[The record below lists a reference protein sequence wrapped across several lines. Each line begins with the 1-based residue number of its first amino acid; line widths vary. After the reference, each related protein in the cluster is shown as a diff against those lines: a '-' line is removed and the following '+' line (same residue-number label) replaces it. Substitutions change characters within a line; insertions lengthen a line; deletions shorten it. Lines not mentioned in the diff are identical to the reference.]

1 MLTSLSQKKIPEI
14 EEYLEEIKAAEK
26 EGDIERLEMSVKK
39 LDDAVYKLWAAI
51 FWKRKQ
57 AKEQHKKCG

>member
-26 EGDIERLEMSVKK
+26 EGDIERLELNAKR
-39 LDDAVYKLWAAI
+39 LDNTVYKLWVEVY
-51 FWKRKQ
+51 FLMRKQ
-57 AKEQHKKCG
+57 RMKG